1 MILQETREVPGA
13 WLLQGGIHLRTTLA
27 TLKTREELGGPP
39 SFKIRGL
46 VGFAVHSSLIAG
58 SANADASRKPAG
70 WLGPSAELECKPA
83 NRHALRGGSTQLIFN
98 LHHYFIFLLSSLI
111 HPFLLIVKSR
121 GDISS
126 TLVH

>member
-1 MILQETREVPGA
+1 MILQETRDVPGA

-70 WLGPSAELECKPA
+70 WLGPSAELECKP
-83 NRHALRGGSTQLIFN
+83 STGTEVTRLFFSHRS
-98 LHHYFIFLLSSLI
+98 LKLGLSLGLLWWI
-111 HPFLLIVKSR
+111 
-121 GDISS
+121 G
-126 TLVH
+126 